1 MMNAGVT
8 VNSRRSRE
16 ESLEDVRA
24 VRRRVSL
31 PVSDSDSD
39 DGSDFGDLSSDEEE
53 RIDNRLISDVDERYF
68 V

>member
-1 MMNAGVT
+1 M
-8 VNSRRSRE
+8 NSRRSRE
-16 ESLEDVRA
+16 ESVEEVRV

-53 RIDNRLISDVDERYF
+53 RINNRVTSDVDERYF
-68 V
+68 I